1 MCVRVNS
8 DEPIVP
14 LCQTCLEKGCLSVA
28 SKTKVAK
35 NDLAGCW
42 DRSSGERRRFVTFG
56 GVTEMEST
64 SWKEE
69 DEEED
74 GEDEEKR
81 EREGNEA
88 EKLRYLLSMA
98 PVAVPTIGLSSRL
111 TKRAVGR

>member
-8 DEPIVP
+8 DDPIVP
-14 LCQTCLEKGCLSVA
+14 LCQTCLEKGCFSVS

-35 NDLAGCW
+35 SDLAGCQE
-42 DRSSGERRRFVTFG
+42 RSSGERRRFVTFG

-69 DEEED
+69 
-74 GEDEEKR
+74 EDEER
-81 EREGNEA
+81 EEGQGDEA

-98 PVAVPTIGLSSRL
+98 TVAVPTIGLGSRL

>member
-8 DEPIVP
+8 DDPIVP
-14 LCQTCLEKGCLSVA
+14 LCQTCLEKGCLSVS
-28 SKTKVAK
+28 SKMKVAK
-35 NDLAGCW
+35 NDLASC
-42 DRSSGERRRFVTFG
+42 RESSSGERRRFVTFG

-69 DEEED
+69 ENEEG
-74 GEDEEKR
+74 GEGKGD
-81 EREGNEA
+81 EA

-98 PVAVPTIGLSSRL
+98 PVAVPTIGLGSIL